1 MQQNRESNLT
11 REEPS
16 ICSVTISTI
25 KNKDVAVLNE
35 TNTRRTGVDENL
47 QKGTICVK
55 PERASK
61 ARGAQVHNVI
71 ATSATSEARMIR
83 EI

>member
-1 MQQNRESNLT
+1 M
-11 REEPS
+11 
-16 ICSVTISTI
+16 TISTI

-35 TNTRRTGVDENL
+35 TNTRRTGVDE
-47 QKGTICVK
+47 KGTICVK